1 MENKKCLQCNNE
13 FEFKLTPGVEKKY
26 CSKQCRMR
34 AGNNR
39 RFDKIKNDIIN
50 EAKTNAISEPERYAE
65 SMDRVQRISS
75 RASDGFGNITNNH
88 LGTIKELYEAKN
100 ETIFYKLKV
109 EGLEKENSEL
119 RIEIMEYENE
129 ESEEN
134 EEKSNGW
141 LSGVEKT
148 LPTLVKSYR
157 EDPEATMGFI
167 GSSVNMIFNS
177 ILKPKLNGTSVSS

>member
-100 ETIFYKLKV
+100 ETIFYKLKL

-119 RIEIMEYENE
+119 KNELMEY
-129 ESEEN
+129 EN

-141 LSGVEKT
+141 LSGVGEHF
-148 LPTLVKSYR
+148 PTLVKSYS
-157 EDPEATMGFI
+157 ENPEATMGFLS
-167 GSSVNMIFNS
+167 SSVNMIFNS
-177 ILKPKLNGTSVSS
+177 LLKPTIK